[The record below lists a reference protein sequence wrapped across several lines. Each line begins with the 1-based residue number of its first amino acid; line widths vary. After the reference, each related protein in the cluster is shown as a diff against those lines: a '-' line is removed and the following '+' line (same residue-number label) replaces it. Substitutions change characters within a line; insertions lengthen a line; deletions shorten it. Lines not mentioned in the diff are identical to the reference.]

1 MSGVDPDFLT
11 PQERLDELCGLL
23 AAGIQRMRQKKSK
36 TENIVLDNKS
46 DKSVHVTNPNRER
59 RMT

>member
-1 MSGVDPDFLT
+1 MNGVDPDFLT
-11 PQERLDELCGLL
+11 PHERLDELCDLL
-23 AAGIQRMRQKKSK
+23 AAGIQRMRQKQRK

-46 DKSVHVTNPNRER
+46 DKSVHVMNPNRER

>member
-1 MSGVDPDFLT
+1 MNGVDPDFLT

-23 AAGIQRMRQKKSK
+23 AAGIQRMHQKQRK
-36 TENIVLDNKS
+36 TENIILDKKP
-46 DKSVHVTNPNRER
+46 DKSVHVMNSNRER